1 MILKLCAGVQN
12 EIGPFIFNRVSETI
26 FRYPVRDRGKA
37 NQTHEFFIS
46 FISWKWMLCSRANTS
61 KVEYFFFSS
70 NGGQYL
76 ADLGICFQVHADS
89 VQDTLKFNL
98 LRELYV
104 HTYMTKRAFSYI
116 WARTP
121 NLRRIKVSYSTN
133 LYSGRL
139 LRPCQR
145 DNGNYAPQR
154 THYAAR
160 GLHYAARGLP

>member
-1 MILKLCAGVQN
+1 
-12 EIGPFIFNRVSETI
+12 
-26 FRYPVRDRGKA
+26 
-37 NQTHEFFIS
+37 
-46 FISWKWMLCSRANTS
+46 MLCSRANTS

-154 THYAAR
+154 THYVTR
-160 GLHYAARGLP
+160 GLHYADSVQDTLKFNLLRELYMHTYMTKPAFSYIWSMAALRQPSDEARLLLYPVYGSPLAA